1 MNRESKKMNPLLLF
15 ARIIGVLMIV
25 TGLCQLV
32 FCNESVRVMRE
43 NRLIIIKTDVMGIST
58 SIVLFKEKNNSS
70 IVEKQK
76 AFQDSIL
83 NVCLDIKEMLQK
95 NYRIV
100 SDIQKKVTEI
110 SEKESSS
117 VAYDLKKKIGTILT
131 EINVLQKQVEQI
143 QDTLVVQEQSPMNNQ
158 GIQLFGSKLSDNIHI
173 NINTLVEK
181 ANEMDA
187 KVRSLQDKIDK

>member
-1 MNRESKKMNPLLLF
+1 MNPLLLF
-15 ARIIGVLMIV
+15 AGIIGGLMIV
-25 TGLCQLV
+25 TGGCQL
-32 FCNESVRVMRE
+32 FEAR
-43 NRLIIIKTDVMGIST
+43 
-58 SIVLFKEKNNSS
+58 NNSS

-76 AFQDSIL
+76 EFQDSIL

-95 NYRIV
+95 NYQIV
-100 SDIQKKVTEI
+100 SDIQMKVTEM

-143 QDTLVVQEQSPMNNQ
+143 QDTLVVQKQDPKNNQ
-158 GIQLFGSKLSDNIHI
+158 GVQLFGSKLSDNIHI

-187 KVRSLQDKIDK
+187 KVCSFLDKINK

>member
-1 MNRESKKMNPLLLF
+1 MDRESKKMNPLLLF
-15 ARIIGVLMIV
+15 AGIIGGLMIF
-25 TGLCQLV
+25 TGGCQ
-32 FCNESVRVMRE
+32 FFEAR
-43 NRLIIIKTDVMGIST
+43 
-58 SIVLFKEKNNSS
+58 NNSS

-76 AFQDSIL
+76 EFQDSIL

-95 NYRIV
+95 NYQIV
-100 SDIQKKVTEI
+100 SDIQMKVTEM

-158 GIQLFGSKLSDNIHI
+158 GIQLFGLKLSDNIHI
-173 NINTLVEK
+173 DINTLVEK

>member
-1 MNRESKKMNPLLLF
+1 MDRESKKMNPLLLF
-15 ARIIGVLMIV
+15 AGIIGGLMIF
-25 TGLCQLV
+25 TGGCQ
-32 FCNESVRVMRE
+32 FFEAR
-43 NRLIIIKTDVMGIST
+43 
-58 SIVLFKEKNNSS
+58 NNSS

-76 AFQDSIL
+76 EFQDSIL

-100 SDIQKKVTEI
+100 SDIQTEVTEM

-131 EINVLQKQVEQI
+131 EINVLQKQVELI

>member
-1 MNRESKKMNPLLLF
+1 MDRESKKMNPLLLF
-15 ARIIGVLMIV
+15 ARIIGTLMIF
-25 TGLCQLV
+25 TGGCQL
-32 FCNESVRVMRE
+32 FEAR
-43 NRLIIIKTDVMGIST
+43 
-58 SIVLFKEKNNSS
+58 NNSS
-70 IVEKQK
+70 VVEKQK
-76 AFQDSIL
+76 EFQDSIL

-100 SDIQKKVTEI
+100 SDIQTEVTEM

-131 EINVLQKQVEQI
+131 EINIFQKQVEQI

-158 GIQLFGSKLSDNIHI
+158 GIQSFGSKLSDNIHI

>member
-1 MNRESKKMNPLLLF
+1 MDRESKKMNPLLLF
-15 ARIIGVLMIV
+15 AGIIGGLMIV
-25 TGLCQLV
+25 TGGCQL
-32 FCNESVRVMRE
+32 FEAR
-43 NRLIIIKTDVMGIST
+43 
-58 SIVLFKEKNNSS
+58 NNSS

-76 AFQDSIL
+76 EFQDSIL
-83 NVCLDIKEMLQK
+83 NVCLDITKMLQK
-95 NYRIV
+95 NHQIV
-100 SDIQKKVTEI
+100 SDIQMKVTEM

-173 NINTLVEK
+173 DINTLVEK

>member
-1 MNRESKKMNPLLLF
+1 MNRELKMNPLLLF
-15 ARIIGVLMIV
+15 ARIIGCLMIV
-25 TGLCQLV
+25 TGGCQLV
-32 FCNESVRVMRE
+32 FETVRIIRE
-43 NRLIIIKTDVMGIST
+43 NGLVIIKTDVMGIST
-58 SIVLFKEKNNSS
+58 SIVLFKEKKNSS

-76 AFQDSIL
+76 EFQDSIL

-95 NYRIV
+95 NYQIV
-100 SDIQKKVTEI
+100 SDIQMKVTEM

-173 NINTLVEK
+173 DINTLVEK

-187 KVRSLQDKIDK
+187 KVCSLQDKIDK

>member
-1 MNRESKKMNPLLLF
+1 MDRESKKMNPLLLF
-15 ARIIGVLMIV
+15 ARIIGGLMIF
-25 TGLCQLV
+25 TGGCQL
-32 FCNESVRVMRE
+32 FEAR
-43 NRLIIIKTDVMGIST
+43 
-58 SIVLFKEKNNSS
+58 NNSS

-95 NYRIV
+95 NYQIV
-100 SDIQKKVTEI
+100 SDIQMKVTEM
-110 SEKESSS
+110 SEKESCS
-117 VAYDLKKKIGTILT
+117 VAYDLKREKEAILT
-131 EINVLQKQVEQI
+131 EIKLLQKQVEQI
-143 QDTLVVQEQSPMNNQ
+143 Q
-158 GIQLFGSKLSDNIHI
+158 DNIHI

>member
-1 MNRESKKMNPLLLF
+1 MDRESKKMNPLLLF
-15 ARIIGVLMIV
+15 AGIIGGLMIF
-25 TGLCQLV
+25 TGGCQ
-32 FCNESVRVMRE
+32 FFEAR
-43 NRLIIIKTDVMGIST
+43 
-58 SIVLFKEKNNSS
+58 NNSS

-76 AFQDSIL
+76 EFQDSIL

-95 NYRIV
+95 NDQIV
-100 SDIQKKVTEI
+100 SDIQMKVTEM

-143 QDTLVVQEQSPMNNQ
+143 QDTLVAQEQSPMNNQ

-173 NINTLVEK
+173 DINTLVEK

>member
-1 MNRESKKMNPLLLF
+1 MDRESKKMNPLLLF
-15 ARIIGVLMIV
+15 ARIIGGLMIF
-25 TGLCQLV
+25 TGGCQL
-32 FCNESVRVMRE
+32 FEAR
-43 NRLIIIKTDVMGIST
+43 
-58 SIVLFKEKNNSS
+58 NNSS

-100 SDIQKKVTEI
+100 SDIQTEVTEM

-131 EINVLQKQVEQI
+131 EINILQKQVEQI

-158 GIQLFGSKLSDNIHI
+158 GIQSFGSKLSDNIHI

-181 ANEMDA
+181 ANEMDV
-187 KVRSLQDKIDK
+187 KVRSFQDEINK

>member
-1 MNRESKKMNPLLLF
+1 MDRESKKMNPLLLF
-15 ARIIGVLMIV
+15 AGIIGGLMIV
-25 TGLCQLV
+25 TGGCQL
-32 FCNESVRVMRE
+32 FEAR
-43 NRLIIIKTDVMGIST
+43 
-58 SIVLFKEKNNSS
+58 NNSS

-76 AFQDSIL
+76 EFQDSIL

-100 SDIQKKVTEI
+100 SDIQTEVTEM

>member
-1 MNRESKKMNPLLLF
+1 MNRESKKKNPLLLF
-15 ARIIGVLMIV
+15 ARIIGGLMIV
-25 TGLCQLV
+25 TGVCQLV
-32 FCNESVRVMRE
+32 FETVRIIRE
-43 NRLIIIKTDVMGIST
+43 NGLVIIKTDVMGIST

-95 NYRIV
+95 NYQIV
-100 SDIQKKVTEI
+100 SDIQKKVTGM

-173 NINTLVEK
+173 DINTLVEK

>member
-1 MNRESKKMNPLLLF
+1 MDRESKKMNPLLLF
-15 ARIIGVLMIV
+15 AGIIGGLMIF
-25 TGLCQLV
+25 TGGCQ
-32 FCNESVRVMRE
+32 FFEAR
-43 NRLIIIKTDVMGIST
+43 
-58 SIVLFKEKNNSS
+58 NNSS

-76 AFQDSIL
+76 EFQDSIL

-95 NYRIV
+95 NYQIV
-100 SDIQKKVTEI
+100 SDIQMKVTEM

-158 GIQLFGSKLSDNIHI
+158 GIQLFGLKLSDNIHI
-173 NINTLVEK
+173 DINTLVEK

-187 KVRSLQDKIDK
+187 KVCSLQDKIDK

>member
-1 MNRESKKMNPLLLF
+1 MIFTGGCQFFE
-15 ARIIGVLMIV
+15 AR
-25 TGLCQLV
+25 
-32 FCNESVRVMRE
+32 
-43 NRLIIIKTDVMGIST
+43 
-58 SIVLFKEKNNSS
+58 NNSS

-76 AFQDSIL
+76 EFQDSIL

-95 NYRIV
+95 NYQIV
-100 SDIQKKVTEI
+100 SDIQMKVTEM

-158 GIQLFGSKLSDNIHI
+158 GIQLFGLKLSDNIHI
-173 NINTLVEK
+173 DINTLVEK

-187 KVRSLQDKIDK
+187 KVCSLQDKIDK

>member
-1 MNRESKKMNPLLLF
+1 MDRESKKMNPLLLF
-15 ARIIGVLMIV
+15 ARIIGTLMIF
-25 TGLCQLV
+25 TGGCQL
-32 FCNESVRVMRE
+32 FEAR
-43 NRLIIIKTDVMGIST
+43 
-58 SIVLFKEKNNSS
+58 NNSS
-70 IVEKQK
+70 VVEKQK
-76 AFQDSIL
+76 EFQDSIL

-100 SDIQKKVTEI
+100 SDIQTEVTEM

-131 EINVLQKQVEQI
+131 EINILQKQVEQI

-173 NINTLVEK
+173 DINTLVEK

>member
-1 MNRESKKMNPLLLF
+1 
-15 ARIIGVLMIV
+15 
-25 TGLCQLV
+25 
-32 FCNESVRVMRE
+32 
-43 NRLIIIKTDVMGIST
+43 
-58 SIVLFKEKNNSS
+58 
-70 IVEKQK
+70 
-76 AFQDSIL
+76 
-83 NVCLDIKEMLQK
+83 MLQK
-95 NYRIV
+95 NYQIV
-100 SDIQKKVTEI
+100 SDIQMKVTEM

-158 GIQLFGSKLSDNIHI
+158 GIQLFGSKLSDNIH
-173 NINTLVEK
+173 TLVEK

>member
-1 MNRESKKMNPLLLF
+1 MDRESKKMNPLLLF
-15 ARIIGVLMIV
+15 AGIIGGLMIV
-25 TGLCQLV
+25 TGGCQL
-32 FCNESVRVMRE
+32 FEAR
-43 NRLIIIKTDVMGIST
+43 
-58 SIVLFKEKNNSS
+58 NNSS

-76 AFQDSIL
+76 EFQDSIL

-95 NYRIV
+95 NYQIV
-100 SDIQKKVTEI
+100 SDIQMKVTEM

-173 NINTLVEK
+173 DINTLVEK

>member
-1 MNRESKKMNPLLLF
+1 MDRESKKMNPLLLF
-15 ARIIGVLMIV
+15 AGIIGGLMIF
-25 TGLCQLV
+25 TGGCQ
-32 FCNESVRVMRE
+32 FFEAR
-43 NRLIIIKTDVMGIST
+43 
-58 SIVLFKEKNNSS
+58 NNSS

-76 AFQDSIL
+76 EFQDSIL

-100 SDIQKKVTEI
+100 SDIQTEVTEM